1 MKVNVP
7 QELAALKRLTMR
19 ELRGKF
25 AELFGESTLA
35 GNRTWLVRR
44 ILWRMQA
51 LAQGDLS
58 ERARQR
64 AAELANDADLRLVAP
79 PPSQPATAA
88 APSSSVPPA
97 RSVQRSRNGLP
108 PAGTVIGRVY
118 KGQRL
123 EVQVLADGFEFQGT
137 TYASLSAVAQAIT
150 GSHWNGRLSFGLNG
164 KGGDR

>member
-7 QELAALKRLTMR
+7 QELAAFERLTMR

-25 AELFGESTLA
+25 AELFGETTLA

-58 ERARQR
+58 ERARRR
-64 AAELANDADLRLVAP
+64 AAELANDADLRVVAP
-79 PPSQPATAA
+79 PPSQLPTTAA
-88 APSSSVPPA
+88 PTSSMPPA
-97 RSVQRSRNGLP
+97 RSAQRSRTGLP

-118 KGQRL
+118 KGQHL
-123 EVQVLADGFEFQGT
+123 EVRVLADGFEFQGT

-150 GSHWNGRLSFGLNG
+150 GSHWNGRLFFGLNG